1 MFKNRPFLLASLIF
15 GELGFIMLVLT
26 VISFFCGNS
35 LISGAICTM
44 LHLEDEAFTDATMAQ
59 IAVVLFLPAFIF
71 AYRSFADNE
80 NESAAVPAPAYTGN
94 VRTNVFAV
102 QAADPVETEPSA
114 GDAENTAETDNAV
127 SADDTA
133 NDDT

>member
-44 LHLEDEAFTDATMAQ
+44 LHLESICNAI
-59 IAVVLFLPAFIF
+59 IAHA
-71 AYRSFADNE
+71 
-80 NESAAVPAPAYTGN
+80 SA
-94 VRTNVFAV
+94 
-102 QAADPVETEPSA
+102 SA
-114 GDAENTAETDNAV
+114 RAWWWFV
-127 SADDTA
+127 IS
-133 NDDT
+133 